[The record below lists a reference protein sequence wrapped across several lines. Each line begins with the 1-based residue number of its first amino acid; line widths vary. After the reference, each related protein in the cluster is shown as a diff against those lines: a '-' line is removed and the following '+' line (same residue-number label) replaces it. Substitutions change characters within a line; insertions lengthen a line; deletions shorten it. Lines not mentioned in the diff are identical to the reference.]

1 MKAAR
6 TSVAWVFAL
15 NGLSFS
21 CLVARL
27 PDVRGNL
34 DLSNGGLGLLLLTIS
49 LGSLAALAA
58 SGAFVGRYGPT
69 AVVRAGTGFALTGL
83 VLAGLAVGV
92 ASSVALTAAGFAI
105 YGIGISSWDV
115 AMNVEAAEVERALDR
130 TIMPRFHAA
139 WSLGTFGGAGIG
151 VLLTRA
157 DVPVLVHLGV
167 GGVIACGAAAGA
179 AGLFLPRS
187 SHVTEAHGEGPG
199 PGRTRSPWT
208 EPRTLAI
215 GVMVLCFAAGEGAAN
230 DWLTLALIDGYQAP
244 HWVGVAG
251 FALFVSAMTLGRL
264 TGPVALDRWG
274 RVPVLAGLAVVS
286 GVGVLIVVAG
296 ISGPVAGLGIVM
308 WGGGVA
314 LGFPVGMS
322 AAADDPAGSAR
333 RVSVVATI
341 GYGAFLTGPPLLG
354 ALGDAVGTLDS
365 LVAVAALMGVAV
377 LTVGAARKPV

>member
-1 MKAAR
+1 
-6 TSVAWVFAL
+6 VFAL

-34 DLSNGGLGLLLLTIS
+34 ELSNGALGLLLLTIS
-49 LGSLAALAA
+49 VGSLAALSA
-58 SGAFVGRYGPT
+58 SGVFVGRFGPT
-69 AVVRAGTGFALTGL
+69 AVVRAGTGFALAGL
-83 VLAGLAVGV
+83 VLAGIGAGV
-92 ASSVALTAAGFAI
+92 ASSVVLTAVGFAT
-105 YGIGISSWDV
+105 YGIGVSSWDV
-115 AMNVEAAEVERALDR
+115 AMNVEAAEVERALSR

-139 WSLGTFGGAGIG
+139 WSLGTFGGAGVG

-157 DVPVLVHLGV
+157 DVPVLLHLGV
-167 GGVIACGAAAGA
+167 GAVIACGAAAGA

-187 SHVTEAHGEGPG
+187 GEDRGSGATEVGPSR
-199 PGRTRSPWT
+199 PRSPWT

-215 GVMVLCFAAGEGAAN
+215 GVMVLCFAAVEGAAN
-230 DWLTLALIDGYQAP
+230 DWLTLALIDGYDAP

-264 TGPVALDRWG
+264 TGPAALDRWG
-274 RVPVLAGLAVVS
+274 RVPVLAVLAIVS
-286 GVGVLIVVAG
+286 GAGVLVVVAG
-296 ISGPVAGLGIVM
+296 VSGPAAGLGIVM
-308 WGGGVA
+308 WGSGVA

-322 AAADDPAGSAR
+322 AAADDPVGSAR

-354 ALGDAVGTLDS
+354 ALGDRVGTLHS
-365 LVAVAALMGVAV
+365 LFAVAALMGIAV
-377 LTVGAARKPV
+377 LTVGAAGERR